1 MLIALLSSGKG
12 TWGHVAR
19 LLDGYDRIHLLT
31 NAFGKERFTAEGD
44 VTLHEVLDER
54 DPAILKRRIAAAL
67 KPVLEGELEVDLN
80 LTSGTGTEHMASIA
94 ALFELGVGFRLVYA
108 DEGVRAL

>member
-19 LLDGYDRIHLLT
+19 LLEGYERVQLLT

-44 VTLHEVLDER
+44 VTLHDVLEDR
-54 DPAILKRRIAAAL
+54 DPAVLKRHIVEAL
-67 KPVLEGELEVDLN
+67 TPALEGELEVDLN
-80 LTSGTGTEHMASIA
+80 LASGSGAEHMATIA
-94 ALFELGVGFRLVYA
+94 ALFELGVGFKLVYA
-108 DEGVRAL
+108 DDGVKPL